1 MSEKK
6 VGKRLLTWVLVLV
19 MTLSLLPLNVLA
31 DETASSDNVKYGTID
46 ENGQWTATATG
57 TNNSTGITGVKSV
70 SKTAEPTTDKY
81 GKIISNQYEVTLK
94 VELEQTT
101 STTPPGAAATALVL
115 DCSGSMKYC
124 MQDAHT
130 HDSTCYKQIK
140 TECTKENNKKHW
152 KKNLIS
158 GQYSHRDRFPCVN
171 EDGKYYFY
179 KQGDLICTKTEGHV
193 HNDSCGANGNS
204 RMDAAK
210 KASIDFLKVYSGF
223 AATDFDKNGS
233 LKSSAADKSLSRYVA
248 VIRFSDAL
256 DNNPS
261 WVDVST
267 VSGYT
272 QALKAIVDAS
282 AEGGTNLDA
291 GLRKASDLMEV
302 SPIAGISAK
311 NVIALTDGEP
321 TYYQYYYE
329 SQGLWDYDTG
339 WYTGG
344 QGNYCDEY
352 TYNTTK
358 DSATTLKSK
367 SVELYTVCFSAVGEK
382 MKNGWTYRNGWT
394 YWDTTVDRYLAT
406 EIATDANHAKT
417 AKTADELNTVFAAIT
432 DTIVSGLNSGTVTDR
447 LPAGVTFK
455 NGTPDGFTSEN
466 GAYKWE
472 LSGATGTGE
481 NGKTVYTYTKTY
493 TVTID
498 PETAE
503 ADKDGYVPLNGKT
516 TLTVEGGSVDFPI
529 PAGKVTP
536 KTLTLTAT
544 GYTGKYDGQKHEV
557 TAKAMDD
564 GQELTGVT
572 YKYSTDEGTTWV
584 DTVPS
589 ATDVT
594 DSKTV
599 LVRAEKRGYN
609 TVEQNCTLTITPV
622 EIELKADSD
631 SREYD
636 GTELVKNSYTINTG
650 AFVGDEG
657 LESVTVTGSQTNAGS
672 SDNEITDYKLKDNTK
687 AGNYNITTEA
697 GTLTITPK
705 QVTIKVNDAKKFF
718 GDDDPAFTGTV
729 PPDLINAGDL
739 GEITYVRTNKDVEAV
754 GTYPDVLDAQYTNNT
769 NYDVIVE
776 KGDFEIKT
784 ATSGALLTAQ
794 GGEWTYDGN
803 PHTAMASVS
812 GADGYTIY
820 YKVGGAD
827 WTTDAPSVTDVN
839 NGLVTV
845 SVKATKAGYA
855 DLTCTDVTLKIKP
868 RAVTITVDDKSKMVG
883 ENDPVFTGTVDGLVN
898 ENDLGTIT
906 YVRTNSDETVG
917 DYPGM
922 LSAQYTENS
931 NYTVTVVTG
940 DFTITEKQPTT
951 KYADVEVRYYKDS
964 VTDVDDGNFLTK
976 IVMRNQVV
984 GNQIDLG
991 FPLIDA
997 SQPYGYKPGVQVD
1010 GTHTVIE
1017 GENVINILYTKLGTI
1032 QLGDFISKNF
1042 ESRYGAST
1050 EETFYAYA
1058 TVTPDSSVEIQLSDE
1073 SAELG
1078 QPIEPEQP
1086 TEPAQPAEPEQ
1097 PAEPAQPAEPE
1108 QPAEPKQPAEPEQ
1121 PTEQPD
1127 SPTEFRATS
1136 IQNNKLYEG
1145 SVNLKTGESKQ
1156 FTFEGISLSAG
1167 TYRVEV
1173 FERDDG
1179 KDNIVYDD
1187 TTYSFT
1193 LTVVENDGGTVA
1205 SANNFES
1212 CAEDSNDWISMD
1224 SAEKVEFTNVYTYRR
1239 PHHPRPKPT
1248 VEIEDDDALGLNTT
1262 DHFAYIVGYGNGE
1275 VRPQNN
1281 ITRAEVATI
1290 FFRLLTDDV
1299 RDENLTK
1306 TNRYS
1311 DVTRADWYNTAVS
1324 TLSSMGIIT
1333 GYPDGTFRPNA
1344 AITRAEFAA
1353 IAARFDN
1360 DGDKTAAKFS
1370 DIASHWAKDEI
1381 SIAYNN
1387 GWING
1392 YPDGTFGPQRDI
1404 TRAETMTLVNRV
1416 LNRQPETEDDLLPN
1430 MTVWTDNANP
1440 NAWYYLAVQEAT
1452 NSHYYKFKTNS
1463 KYEKWTELRE
1473 TRDWTQLEK

>member
-31 DETASSDNVKYGTID
+31 AETASRDDVKYGTIGED
-46 ENGQWTATATG
+46 GEWTATENGTG
-57 TNNSTGITGVKSV
+57 TNTPTNVEGVDSV
-70 SKTAEPTTDKY
+70 SKTAKRVGDNT
-81 GKIISNQYEVTLK
+81 YEVTLK

-130 HDSTCYKQIK
+130 HDSTCYEQIK
-140 TECTKENNKKHW
+140 TECTKENNQKHW

-193 HNDSCGANGNS
+193 HNDKCGANGNS

-223 AATDFDKNGS
+223 AATDFNENGS
-233 LKSSAADKSLSRYVA
+233 LTSSAADKSLSRYVA

-256 DNNPS
+256 DNDPS

-267 VSGYT
+267 VNGYT
-272 QALKAIVDAS
+272 QAFEAIVNAR

-321 TYYQYYYE
+321 TFYQYYHVNE
-329 SQGLWDYDTG
+329 GFWDYDTG

-382 MKNGWTYRNGWT
+382 MKKDWGWNGWY
-394 YWDTTVDRYLAT
+394 YWDTTVDQYLAT

-432 DTIVSGLNSGTVTDR
+432 DTIISGLNSGTVTDR

-455 NGTPDGFTSEN
+455 NGIPDGFTSEN

-481 NGKTVYTYTKTY
+481 NGKTVYTYTTTY

-498 PETAE
+498 PETAA
-503 ADKDGYVPLNGKT
+503 ADEDGYVPLNGKT
-516 TLTVEGGSVDFPI
+516 TLTVDNGSVDFPI
-529 PAGKVTP
+529 PAGKVTSN
-536 KTLTLTAT
+536 TMTLTAT
-544 GYTGKYDGQKHEV
+544 SYTGKYDGGAHGGEITNPDGATLTYQTKDTEDGTYANYNGVPQLKDVGKLWVKVTAEKKGYETKSAEYTIEV
-557 TAKAMDD
+557 TKRDVTLTSASDEKVYD
-564 GQELTGVT
+564 GDPLTKPTVT
-572 YKYSTDEGTTWV
+572 VTGDGFVEGEDATYDFTG
-584 DTVPS
+584 TI
-589 ATDVT
+589 TDVGT
-594 DSKTV
+594 KENTFTYTLNDNQADNYKIT
-599 LVRAEKRGYN
+599 
-609 TVEQNCTLTITPV
+609 TVEGTLTITPV
-622 EIELKADSD
+622 EIELTANSASKKYNGTALMDS
-631 SREYD
+631 
-636 GTELVKNSYTINTG
+636 GYTITKG
-650 AFVGDEG
+650 AFINDEG
-657 LESVTVTGSQTNAGS
+657 LASVTVEGSQTEVGS
-672 SDNEITDYKLKDNTK
+672 SENTIKSHTLKNNTLAENYTITYKP
-687 AGNYNITTEA
+687 
-697 GTLTITPK
+697 GTLE
-705 QVTIKVNDAKKFF
+705 VTTNDEELTVSAS
-718 GDDDPAFTGTV
+718 GYTG
-729 PPDLINAGDL
+729 
-739 GEITYVRTNKDVEAV
+739 
-754 GTYPDVLDAQYTNNT
+754 
-769 NYDVIVE
+769 
-776 KGDFEIKT
+776 
-784 ATSGALLTAQ
+784 
-794 GGEWTYDGN
+794 TYDGGSHSGTVTSSPAGATIQYSTDN
-803 PHTAMASVS
+803 GETWTA
-812 GADGYTIY
+812 DEPTITN
-820 YKVGGAD
+820 VG
-827 WTTDAPSVTDVN
+827 TI
-839 NGLVTV
+839 TV
-845 SVKATKAGYA
+845 KVKATLEGYLPAENTYALEVTPKDVTVKADDKHVTVGASAPEYTATVTGTIDDDTVSYTLSCNEYDPETAKAG
-855 DLTCTDVTLKIKP
+855 DEF
-868 RAVTITVDDKSKMVG
+868 TITANG
-883 ENDPVFTGTVDGLVN
+883 NTHQG
-898 ENDLGTIT
+898 
-906 YVRTNSDETVG
+906 
-917 DYPGM
+917 
-922 LSAQYTENS
+922 
-931 NYTVTVVTG
+931 NYTVEFVNGTLYV
-940 DFTITEKQPTT
+940 DQPTTT

-976 IVMRNQVV
+976 IVMRDQVV
-984 GNQIDLG
+984 GDQIDLG

-1032 QLGDFISKNF
+1032 QLGEFICKNF

-1058 TVTPDSSVEIQLSDE
+1058 TVTPFFVH
-1073 SAELG
+1073 A
-1078 QPIEPEQP
+1078 PE
-1086 TEPAQPAEPEQ
+1086 QPAEPEQ
-1097 PAEPAQPAEPE
+1097 STAPE
-1108 QPAEPKQPAEPEQ
+1108 QPAAPEQ
-1121 PTEQPD
+1121 PGQSEQQPATPSETPEPEVIEVSD
-1127 SPTEFRATS
+1127 SLTLDDGLYE
-1136 IQNNKLYEG
+1136 YEG
-1145 SVNLKTGESKQ
+1145 SVTLKAGYSKQ
-1156 FTFEGISLSAG
+1156 FTFAEVSLPAG

-1173 FERDDG
+1173 YEGNG
-1179 KDNIVYDD
+1179 KDDDIVYDD

-1193 LTVVENDGGTVA
+1193 LTVVEKDGGTVA
-1205 SANNFES
+1205 SASNFAF
-1212 CAEDSNDWISMD
+1212 CAEDSDEWIPMD

-1353 IAARFDN
+1353 IAARFDH

-1387 GWING
+1387 GWITG

-1440 NAWYYLAVQEAT
+1440 KAWYYLAVQEAT

>member
-31 DETASSDNVKYGTID
+31 DETASSDTVKYGTID

-57 TNNSTGITGVKSV
+57 TGTNNSTGITGVKSV
-70 SKTAEPTTDKY
+70 SKTAKPITDEY
-81 GKIISNQYEVTLK
+81 GKIIPNQYDVTLK

-101 STTPPGAAATALVL
+101 STTPPGAAATVLVM
-115 DCSGSMKYC
+115 DHSGSMNGCASCKSTMNDNPFDDSYY
-124 MQDAHT
+124 
-130 HDSTCYKQIK
+130 HDKTCVHYKVKQNKVTNAQSRMAAATEAVKSFIK
-140 TECTKENNKKHW
+140 T
-152 KKNLIS
+152 
-158 GQYSHRDRFPCVN
+158 
-171 EDGKYYFY
+171 
-179 KQGDLICTKTEGHV
+179 
-193 HNDSCGANGNS
+193 
-204 RMDAAK
+204 
-210 KASIDFLKVYSGF
+210 YSGRF
-223 AATDFDKNGS
+223 NENSKETTTDNLNLG
-233 LKSSAADKSLSRYVA
+233 R
-248 VIRFSDAL
+248 
-256 DNNPS
+256 
-261 WVDVST
+261 WVCLVWFNTTGGAGDWLDVSNKDA
-267 VSGYT
+267 Y
-272 QALKAIVDAS
+272 QKAINTSNWNAQ
-282 AEGGTNLDA
+282 GGTNLDC
-291 GLRKASDLMEV
+291 GLKFADHQLKQNAVKEIDKSL
-302 SPIAGISAK
+302 K
-311 NVIALTDGEP
+311 NVVVLTDGKP
-321 TYYQYYYE
+321 TYYLE
-329 SQGLWDYDTG
+329 NASDYDIFAT
-339 WYTGG
+339 TITIGG
-344 QGNYCDEY
+344 TKYKVKGDGSDCDKE
-352 TYNTTK
+352 TFQTTK
-358 DSATTLKSK
+358 SSATNLKK
-367 SVELYTVCFSAVGEK
+367 SASVYTVCFGASGDEITNYDDQTGSILGWPTYSNISVGDYL
-382 MKNGWTYRNGWT
+382 KNK
-394 YWDTTVDRYLAT
+394 
-406 EIATDANHAKT
+406 IATKKAGDKTYAYDAGDTNGLMSA
-417 AKTADELNTVFAAIT
+417 FAAIT
-432 DTIVSGLNSGTVTDR
+432 KDIVSGLNSGTVTDS
-447 LPAGVTFK
+447 LPTGVTADNRFVGEWK
-455 NGTPDGFTSEN
+455 LNADEAVKDTKTEDGVKKTI
-466 GAYKWE
+466 YTWE
-472 LSGATGTGE
+472 
-481 NGKTVYTYTKTY
+481 KTY
-493 TVTID
+493 TVTIN
-498 PETAE
+498 PETAV
-503 ADKDGYVPLNGKT
+503 ADKNGYVPLNGKT
-516 TLTVEGGSVDFPI
+516 TLTVDGGSVGFPI

-544 GYTGKYDGQKHEV
+544 GYTGKYDGKAHGGTVTSPNGATLTYQTKDTEEGTYADYNGVPQLKDVGKLWVKVTAEKKGYKTESAEYTIEV
-557 TAKAMDD
+557 TKCDVI
-564 GQELTGVT
+564 LT
-572 YKYSTDEGTTWV
+572 
-584 DTVPS
+584 S
-589 ATDVT
+589 ATDSKVYDGTPLTNGAVT
-594 DSKTV
+594 VGGDGFV
-599 LVRAEKRGYN
+599 DGEGAMYN
-609 TVEQNCTLTITPV
+609 VTGTATNVSTEPAKNTFEYTPNPGTDAANYNITKVEGTLTITPV
-622 EIELKADSD
+622 AIELTANSD
-631 SREYD
+631 SKKYD
-636 GTELVKNSYTINTG
+636 GTPLTDGDYTISKG
-650 AFVGDEG
+650 KFVGEEG
-657 LESVTVTGSQTNAGS
+657 LASVAVEGSQTEVGS
-672 SDNEITDYKLKDNTK
+672 SSNTITGHTLKDNTL
-687 AGNYNITTEA
+687 AENYTITYKP
-697 GTLTITPK
+697 GTLEVTTNDTALTIS
-705 QVTIKVNDAKKFF
+705 AS
-718 GDDDPAFTGTV
+718 GYTG
-729 PPDLINAGDL
+729 
-739 GEITYVRTNKDVEAV
+739 
-754 GTYPDVLDAQYTNNT
+754 
-769 NYDVIVE
+769 
-776 KGDFEIKT
+776 
-784 ATSGALLTAQ
+784 
-794 GGEWTYDGN
+794 TYDGGSHSGTVTPSLAGATIQYSTDN
-803 PHTAMASVS
+803 GVTWTAVEP
-812 GADGYTIY
+812 TITN
-820 YKVGGAD
+820 VG
-827 WTTDAPSVTDVN
+827 TI
-839 NGLVTV
+839 TV
-845 SVKATKAGYA
+845 KVKATLEGYLPAENTYALEVAPKDVTVKADDKHVTVGASAPEYTATVTGTIDDDTVSYTLSCNEYDPETAKAG
-855 DLTCTDVTLKIKP
+855 DEF
-868 RAVTITVDDKSKMVG
+868 TITANG
-883 ENDPVFTGTVDGLVN
+883 NTHQG
-898 ENDLGTIT
+898 
-906 YVRTNSDETVG
+906 
-917 DYPGM
+917 
-922 LSAQYTENS
+922 
-931 NYTVTVVTG
+931 NYTVEFVNGTLYV
-940 DFTITEKQPTT
+940 DQPTT

-976 IVMRNQVV
+976 IVMRDQVV

-997 SQPYGYKPGVQVD
+997 SQPYGYKPGVQVG
-1010 GTHTVIE
+1010 GTYTVIE

-1032 QLGDFISKNF
+1032 QLGEFIYKNF

-1156 FTFEGISLSAG
+1156 FTFEGISLPAG

-1187 TTYSFT
+1187 TTYSFI
-1193 LTVVENDGGTVA
+1193 LTVNEDGTYRANDFV
-1205 SANNFES
+1205 F
-1212 CAEDSNDWISMD
+1212 CAEGNGELVPMEN
-1224 SAEKVEFTNVYTYRR
+1224 ATKVEFTNEYTYRR

-1370 DIASHWAKDEI
+1370 DIATHWAKDEI

-1387 GWING
+1387 GWITG

-1440 NAWYYLAVQEAT
+1440 KAWYYLAVQEAT
-1452 NSHYYKFKTNS
+1452 NSHYYEFKTNS
-1463 KYEKWTELRE
+1463 QYEKWTELRE

>member
-31 DETASSDNVKYGTID
+31 DEAEEPSNVKYGMIGTNGTWAET
-46 ENGQWTATATG
+46 ENSTG

-70 SKTAEPTTDKY
+70 SKTAKPTTDKY
-81 GKIISNQYEVTLK
+81 GKIISNQYDVTLK
-94 VELEQTT
+94 VELEQTK
-101 STTPPGAAATALVL
+101 SSSAPGAAATVLVIDL
-115 DCSGSMKYC
+115 SGSMNGCASCKSKKESNSYY
-124 MQDAHT
+124 
-130 HDSTCYKQIK
+130 HDKN
-140 TECTKENNKKHW
+140 CTLYNKKSN
-152 KKNLIS
+152 KVTPS
-158 GQYSHRDRFPCVN
+158 Q
-171 EDGKYYFY
+171 
-179 KQGDLICTKTEGHV
+179 
-193 HNDSCGANGNS
+193 S

-210 KASIDFLKVYSGF
+210 EAAKSFIMTYSGR
-223 AATDFDKNGS
+223 FDEN
-233 LKSSAADKSLSRYVA
+233 
-248 VIRFSDAL
+248 
-256 DNNPS
+256 DNETTTENLNLGR
-261 WVDVST
+261 WVCLVWFNTTGGAGDWLDVSNKDA
-267 VSGYT
+267 Y
-272 QALKAIVDAS
+272 QKAINTSNWNAQ
-282 AEGGTNLDA
+282 GGTNLDC
-291 GLRKASDLMEV
+291 GLKFADHQLKQNAVKEIDKSL
-302 SPIAGISAK
+302 K
-311 NVIALTDGEP
+311 NVVVLTDGKP
-321 TYYQYYYE
+321 TYYLE
-329 SQGLWDYDTG
+329 NASDYDIFAT
-339 WYTGG
+339 TITIGG
-344 QGNYCDEY
+344 TKYKVKGDGSDCDKE
-352 TYNTTK
+352 TFQTTK
-358 DSATTLKSK
+358 SSATNLKK
-367 SVELYTVCFSAVGEK
+367 SASVYTVCFGASGDEIMNYDDQTGSILGWPTYSNISVGDYL
-382 MKNGWTYRNGWT
+382 KNK
-394 YWDTTVDRYLAT
+394 
-406 EIATDANHAKT
+406 IATKKAGDKTYAYDAGDTNGLMSA
-417 AKTADELNTVFAAIT
+417 FAAIT
-432 DTIVSGLNSGTVTDR
+432 KDIVSGLNSGTVTDS
-447 LPAGVTFK
+447 LPTGVTADNRFVGEWK
-455 NGTPDGFTSEN
+455 LNADEAVKDTKTEDGVKKTI
-466 GAYKWE
+466 YTWE
-472 LSGATGTGE
+472 
-481 NGKTVYTYTKTY
+481 KTY
-493 TVTID
+493 TVTIN
-498 PETAE
+498 PETAV
-503 ADKDGYVPLNGKT
+503 ADKNGYVPLNGKT
-516 TLTVEGGSVDFPI
+516 TLTVDGGSVGFPI

-544 GYTGKYDGQKHEV
+544 GYTGKYDGKAHGGTVTSPNGATLTYQTKDTEEGTYADYNGVPQLKDVGKLWVKVTAEKKGYKTESAEYTIEV
-557 TAKAMDD
+557 TKCDVI
-564 GQELTGVT
+564 LT
-572 YKYSTDEGTTWV
+572 
-584 DTVPS
+584 S
-589 ATDVT
+589 ATDSKVYDGTPLTNGAVT
-594 DSKTV
+594 VGGDGFV
-599 LVRAEKRGYN
+599 DGEGAMYN
-609 TVEQNCTLTITPV
+609 VTGTATNVSTEPAKNTFEYTPNPGTDAANYNITKVEGTLTITPV
-622 EIELKADSD
+622 AIELTANSD
-631 SREYD
+631 SKKYD
-636 GTELVKNSYTINTG
+636 GTPLTDGDYTISKG
-650 AFVGDEG
+650 KFVGEEG
-657 LESVTVTGSQTNAGS
+657 LASVAVEGSQTEVGS
-672 SDNEITDYKLKDNTK
+672 SSNTITGHTLKDNTL
-687 AGNYNITTEA
+687 AENYTITYKP
-697 GTLTITPK
+697 GTLEVTTNDTALTIS
-705 QVTIKVNDAKKFF
+705 AS
-718 GDDDPAFTGTV
+718 GYTG
-729 PPDLINAGDL
+729 
-739 GEITYVRTNKDVEAV
+739 
-754 GTYPDVLDAQYTNNT
+754 
-769 NYDVIVE
+769 
-776 KGDFEIKT
+776 
-784 ATSGALLTAQ
+784 
-794 GGEWTYDGN
+794 TYDGGSHSGTVTPSLAGATIQYSTDN
-803 PHTAMASVS
+803 GVTWTAVEP
-812 GADGYTIY
+812 TITN
-820 YKVGGAD
+820 VG
-827 WTTDAPSVTDVN
+827 TI
-839 NGLVTV
+839 TV
-845 SVKATKAGYA
+845 KVKATLEGYLPAENTYALEVAPKDVTVKADDKHVTVGASAPEYTATVTGTIDDDTVSYTLSCNEYDPETAKAG
-855 DLTCTDVTLKIKP
+855 DEF
-868 RAVTITVDDKSKMVG
+868 TITANG
-883 ENDPVFTGTVDGLVN
+883 NTHQG
-898 ENDLGTIT
+898 
-906 YVRTNSDETVG
+906 
-917 DYPGM
+917 
-922 LSAQYTENS
+922 
-931 NYTVTVVTG
+931 NYTVEFVNGTLYV
-940 DFTITEKQPTT
+940 DQPTT

-976 IVMRNQVV
+976 IVMRDQVV

-997 SQPYGYKPGVQVD
+997 SQPYGYKPGVQVG
-1010 GTHTVIE
+1010 GTYTVIE

-1032 QLGDFISKNF
+1032 QLGEFIYKNF

-1156 FTFEGISLSAG
+1156 FTFEGISLPAG

-1187 TTYSFT
+1187 TTYSFI
-1193 LTVVENDGGTVA
+1193 LTVNEDGTYRANDFV
-1205 SANNFES
+1205 F
-1212 CAEDSNDWISMD
+1212 CAEGNGELVPMEN
-1224 SAEKVEFTNVYTYRR
+1224 ATKVEFTNEYTYRR

-1311 DVTRADWYNTAVS
+1311 DVAATSWYNTAVS

-1387 GWING
+1387 GWITG

-1440 NAWYYLAVQEAT
+1440 KAWYYLAVQEAT

-1473 TRDWTQLEK
+1473 TRDWTLLEK